1 MLELAPGA
9 VGAIQVLVESLA
21 KLSLVVLGDV
31 RLGVELLC
39 AMGKGAAV
47 FKSAEPG
54 QLPVLA

>member
-9 VGAIQVLVESLA
+9 VWAIQVLVESLA

-31 RLGVELLC
+31 RLGVELLY
-39 AMGKGAAV
+39 AMGEGAAV